1 MQNITCLEGK
11 DYVLFT
17 NVTPEPHQ
25 SGHMETFKLDLLN
38 TYVDE
43 SLLQIMHMQSS

>member
-17 NVTPEPHQ
+17 NVIREPHQ
-25 SGHMETFKLDLLN
+25 SGHMETFKIDLLN
-38 TYVDE
+38 TYIDE
-43 SLLQIMHMQSS
+43 WLL